1 MRIGIVICGSS
12 LSGKSTCVAVLL
24 DSLQELSALSGGET
38 AVSYKYK
45 SISVLAVNNLDTIFG
60 KINDNESWEDGI
72 FTSIL
77 KKANLYQPGHK
88 TSTWISFDGGLHDGW
103 CSKLDSIIGSSNV
116 SSFTEAYLE
125 SSQTSLMELFCENN
139 KRLLALNY
147 FHKKAP
153 P

>member
-24 DSLQELSALSGGET
+24 DSLQELSALGGGET

-77 KKANLYQPGHK
+77 KKANLYQAGHK
-88 TSTWISFDGGLHDGW
+88 NFN
-103 CSKLDSIIGSSNV
+103 LDQ
-116 SSFTEAYLE
+116 F
-125 SSQTSLMELFCENN
+125 
-139 KRLLALNY
+139 
-147 FHKKAP
+147 
-153 P
+153 